1 MNYEWEDHRRKGP
14 PPTWSEW
21 TPLYPMRYI
30 GNFILYVFVLPFL
43 LGVMLT
49 TPGILIT
56 TIVIDYFQ
64 YIRARHLEE
73 Y

>member
-1 MNYEWEDHRRKGP
+1 
-14 PPTWSEW
+14 
-21 TPLYPMRYI
+21 MRYVA
-30 GNFILYVFVLPFL
+30 NFVLYVFVLPFL